1 MYITELLT
9 VIKPFDAYYLTVS
22 LTKSLLFVYFSWHF
36 STFASFHIRF
46 INSILHN
53 IRKWH
58 FFEYTYICIYI
69 YIYFLVHTKQLRFF
83 FFFLIFYSLVF
94 FFFLFL
100 SQQKQI
106 SVKKIAGN
114 FTEWVHKTMQVHMYM
129 CVLFTLYLHKELQKL
144 MTEEKQRKNQSINHM
159 VLKNHAVATFI

>member
-36 STFASFHIRF
+36 LTFASFHIRF

-69 YIYFLVHTKQLRFF
+69 YIYFGTYKTVTLLLLLPYFLFF
-83 FFFLIFYSLVF
+83 GV

-129 CVLFTLYLHKELQKL
+129 CVCCSLYICI
-144 MTEEKQRKNQSINHM
+144 KNFRS
-159 VLKNHAVATFI
+159 

>member
-58 FFEYTYICIYI
+58 FFEYTYIYFGT
-69 YIYFLVHTKQLRFF
+69 YKTVTLLLLLPYFLFF
-83 FFFLIFYSLVF
+83 GV

-144 MTEEKQRKNQSINHM
+144 MTEE
-159 VLKNHAVATFI
+159 

>member
-1 MYITELLT
+1 MYI
-9 VIKPFDAYYLTVS
+9 
-22 LTKSLLFVYFSWHF
+22 H
-36 STFASFHIRF
+36 
-46 INSILHN
+46 
-53 IRKWH
+53 
-58 FFEYTYICIYI
+58 IYI
-69 YIYFLVHTKQLRFF
+69 YIFWYIQNSYASSSSSLFF
-83 FFFLIFYSLVF
+83 ILWCF

>member
-1 MYITELLT
+1 MNI
-9 VIKPFDAYYLTVS
+9 
-22 LTKSLLFVYFSWHF
+22 
-36 STFASFHIRF
+36 HIYV
-46 INSILHN
+46 
-53 IRKWH
+53 
-58 FFEYTYICIYI
+58 YTYIYFGT
-69 YIYFLVHTKQLRFF
+69 YKTVTLLLLLPYFLFF
-83 FFFLIFYSLVF
+83 GV

>member
-1 MYITELLT
+1 MYI
-9 VIKPFDAYYLTVS
+9 
-22 LTKSLLFVYFSWHF
+22 H
-36 STFASFHIRF
+36 
-46 INSILHN
+46 
-53 IRKWH
+53 
-58 FFEYTYICIYI
+58 IYI
-69 YIYFLVHTKQLRFF
+69 YIYFGTYKTVTLLLPYFLFF
-83 FFFLIFYSLVF
+83 GVF